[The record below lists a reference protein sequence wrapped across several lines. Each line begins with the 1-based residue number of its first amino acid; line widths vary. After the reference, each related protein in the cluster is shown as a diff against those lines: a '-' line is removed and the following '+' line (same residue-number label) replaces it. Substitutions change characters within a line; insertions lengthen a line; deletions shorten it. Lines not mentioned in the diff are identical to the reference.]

1 MEQPANREG
10 KVKISTRI
18 KDSSQRGIGYS
29 RQGRTLLKHFIW
41 RFVHNDFIKYD
52 WQKRTVVTALFFIL
66 ILTGGYISLKL
77 LSPYAGGSGQPQ
89 DSWLDRAY
97 FLVLMM
103 SFTGIISI
111 FNWDKIFLDKKDLH
125 NFLHLPIPRRLIIFA
140 KFSSIFVFVG
150 LISVS
155 FGSLSTVIFPA
166 FLAEQLNVAPIGFG
180 LVHLLTLFL
189 ANLFVVLSL
198 ASLQGLLMLLL
209 PARAFRR
216 LSFVVQSVLL
226 AGFIAV
232 FAFFPMLYDSMP
244 NFKEKLSAIMH
255 SFPPLWFT
263 GFYDTL
269 LGKSAGGPLQE
280 NFYISLLATGLA
292 LLLYASLFFIGY
304 NIMLKRTA
312 EGEAGRKP
320 LRLTELFKRVFD
332 SLYFRKNYIEQ
343 AIFYFTFKT
352 LRRNRQH
359 AVYLLVFLVLPFG
372 FLLTRLFYLYYE
384 NPQVLLYSVNAD
396 TLSVPLVLG
405 FFLVLGLRLAV
416 LQPDQLEANWIFQAT
431 EVAENHAS
439 YVNGLKKFVALLA
452 PIPLFILAFGFH
464 VFSWDFSQA
473 LYHGLY
479 VAFTVFLLVE
489 IFFFNYRNIPFTC
502 ATYAGKMNLKAW
514 WAAYLALFFAYA
526 WVFTHLELYLMDHP
540 AGFFLYYTLVTGTV
554 YTVRKFQA
562 ASGKDRDFIYEEEPQ
577 TAMLSLNLGE

>member
-1 MEQPANREG
+1 MGQPNNGEG
-10 KVKISTRI
+10 KSKPAKKKGGVS
-18 KDSSQRGIGYS
+18 GYF
-29 RQGRTLLKHFIW
+29 RQGWKLLEHFVW
-41 RFVHNDFIKYD
+41 RFVHSDFIKYD
-52 WQKRTVVTALFFIL
+52 GQKRSVIAALFFIL

-77 LSPYAGGSGQPQ
+77 LSPYAGGSGQSQ
-89 DSWLDRAY
+89 NSWLDRAY

-103 SFTGIISI
+103 SFTGIISV
-111 FNWDKIFLDKKDLH
+111 FNWDKIFLDKRDLH

-155 FGSLSTVIFPA
+155 FGSLSTFIFPA
-166 FLAEQLNVAPIGFG
+166 FLAQQLNVAPIGFG
-180 LVHLLTLFL
+180 LAHLLTLFL

-198 ASLQGLLMLLL
+198 ASLQGLLMLSL

-216 LSFVVQSVLL
+216 VSFVVQSLL
-226 AGFIAV
+226 LTGFIAV
-232 FAFFPMLYDSMP
+232 FAFFPMLYDSLP
-244 NFKEKLSAIMH
+244 NFKEKLSAIIH

-292 LLLYASLFFIGY
+292 LVLYASLFFIGY
-304 NIMLKRTA
+304 NIMLRRTA
-312 EGEAGRKP
+312 EGESGQKP
-320 LRLTELFKRVFD
+320 LRLTGLFKQVFD
-332 SLYFRKNYIEQ
+332 SLYLKNYIER

-384 NPQVLLYSVNAD
+384 NPHMLLYTVNAD

-431 EVAENHAS
+431 EVPGNHAS
-439 YVNGLKKFVALLA
+439 YINGLKKFVALLA
-452 PIPLFILAFGFH
+452 SILLFLLAFGVH

-473 LYHGLY
+473 LYHALY

-489 IFFFNYRNIPFTC
+489 IFFFNYRKIPFTC
-502 ATYAGKMNLKAW
+502 ASYSGKMNLKAW
-514 WAAYLALFFAYA
+514 WAAYLALFFAYT

-540 AGFFLYYTLVTGTV
+540 AGFFIYFALVTGIV
-554 YTVRKFQA
+554 YAVRKFQL
-562 ASGKDRDFIYEEEPQ
+562 ASRQDRDFIYEEEPE
-577 TAMLSLNLGE
+577 TAMLSLNFGD